1 MLMKTVILKLLTSPM
16 CPYCPMAA
24 DVVRRYVEKRKD
36 VVAIEIPIN
45 TDEGLKEAL
54 KYGIRGVPALI
65 INDEAVMLGVPRLPD
80 LERVVER
87 VKAN

>member
-1 MLMKTVILKLLTSPM
+1 MGEPITIKLLTSPT

-24 DVVRRYVEKRKD
+24 EVVRKYVEKNRD
-36 VVAIEIPIN
+36 VIAIEIPVN

-54 KYGIRGVPALI
+54 KFGIRGVPALI
-65 INDEAVMLGVPRLPD
+65 INDETVMFGVPKLSD

-87 VKAN
+87 LRAS